1 MAVGYGLASRM
12 STIAAGVGAT
22 TATSTPS
29 ETILFGKVTDIK
41 LDDSRPFLDRLGNS
55 LPIGAIKYKLLDA
68 NKKEVGSEESALPLA
83 STIKHY
89 PSVSEVV
96 MLVQAPSSDIQVNT
110 SEVVTYY
117 KDIIN
122 LWGAVNHNALPDP
135 GYNKNK
141 YLGQGFRELSD
152 VNPLFPFPG
161 DTLIEGRQGQSIRI
175 GGNSSI
181 LNKLVDSTN
190 DGLPYILI
198 SNGQIKT
205 NNGVDYIT
213 EDINKDPSSMYFLSN
228 HKVPLVA
235 ANTKRDSY
243 NTPPKSSDQFRGN
256 QAVINAG
263 RLYFNA
269 KEDSILLSAKESVG
283 LNANTV
289 NLDGTEYLCLDAT
302 EIYLGSKAR
311 TSPDGVR
318 EPAVLGNQLDNFLA
332 IVLDALQNIGEA
344 MKVAEAQTGGS
355 IASLNTE
362 GYCVVDTCTAL
373 RTLMNQMKSKKVF
386 IE

>member
-22 TATSTPS
+22 TATPTPS

-41 LDDSRPFLDRLGNS
+41 LDDSRPFLDKLGNS

-117 KDIIN
+117 KDIVN
-122 LWGAVNHNALPDP
+122 LWGAVNHNALPDV

-141 YLGQGFRELSD
+141 YLGQGFRELVD

-228 HKVPLVA
+228 HKVALTA

-243 NTPPKSSDQFRGN
+243 NTVPKSADQFKGN
-256 QAVINAG
+256 QVVVNTG

-269 KEDSILLSAKESVG
+269 KEDSILLSAQQSVG

-289 NLDGTEYLCLDAT
+289 NLDGTEYICLDAT
-302 EIYLGSKAR
+302 NIYLGSKAR

-332 IVLDALQNIGEA
+332 IVIDALQNIGQA
-344 MKVAEAQTGGS
+344 MKAAEAQTGGP

-362 GYCVVDTCTAL
+362 GYCVIDTCTAL

>member
-22 TATSTPS
+22 TATPTSS

-55 LPIGAIKYKLLDA
+55 LPIGAIKYRLLDA
-68 NKKEVGSEESALPLA
+68 KKKEVGSEESALPLA

-89 PSVSEVV
+89 PSVSEIV
-96 MLVQAPSSDIQVNT
+96 MLVQAPSSDVQTNT

-117 KDIIN
+117 KDIVN
-122 LWGAVNHNALPDP
+122 LWGAINHNALPDP
-135 GYNKNK
+135 GYNRNK
-141 YLGQGFRELSD
+141 YLGQGFRELTD

-181 LNKLVDSTN
+181 LNKLVDATN

-228 HKVPLVA
+228 HKVPIVV

-243 NTPPKSSDQFRGN
+243 NVEPKSADQFKGN
-256 QAVINAG
+256 QVVINGG

-289 NLDGTEYLCLDAT
+289 NLDGTEYVCLDAT
-302 EIYLGSKAR
+302 NIYLGSKAR

-332 IVLDALQNIGEA
+332 IVLDALQNIGQA
-344 MKVAEAQTGGS
+344 MKTAEAQTGGP
-355 IASLNTE
+355 ITSLNTE
-362 GYCVVDTCTAL
+362 GYCVIDTCTAL